1 MACHQVAPERLAHA
15 LDPGGTR
22 GRFVALWNSLHED
35 GLEIA
40 TIRRMADELLDHLG
54 ALTTGADPTLTGTD
68 ARLALRTAAEC
79 SFGVLDLGTYPR
91 GDFTVDFPLIN
102 QTLDSDELR
111 FGDTVDFA
119 PTADTWIDVFA
130 MCVISGLVWDGS
142 YRCYIVLAENYA
154 PSVRKGLPHSDLT
167 SVSAPASLAA
177 MDALCRY
184 ANVPDLPHLAPV
196 PAGTP
201 ALRKPDA
208 EKRAAATRA
217 LDSVGELSPD
227 QRLLRAL
234 LTDDRQTF
242 EQALTTRLA
251 HHRDITP
258 ADAPPRTLLPVVPIA
273 LAALAVQ
280 LHDWEPGT
288 TSGYLP
294 AGLVQPRAVAA

>member
-1 MACHQVAPERLAHA
+1 MARHEVAPERLVHA

-54 ALTTGADPTLTGTD
+54 ALTTGADPALTGAD
-68 ARLALRTAAEC
+68 ARLVLRTAAEC
-79 SFGVLDLGTYPR
+79 SFGVLDLGTYPE
-91 GDFTVDFPLIN
+91 GDFTVDFPLIGR
-102 QTLDSDELR
+102 TLDSEELR
-111 FGDTVDFA
+111 FDDTADFA
-119 PTADTWIDVFA
+119 PTADTWVDVFA
-130 MCVISGLVWDGS
+130 MCVISGLFWDGS
-142 YRCYIVLAENYA
+142 YRCYIVLAESYA
-154 PSVRKGLPHSDLT
+154 PSVRKGLPYSDLT
-167 SVSAPASLAA
+167 SVSHPASLAA

-196 PAGTP
+196 PAGAP

-208 EKRAAATRA
+208 EERAAAAQA
-217 LDSVGELSPD
+217 LDAVGELSPD
-227 QRLLRAL
+227 QHLLRAL
-234 LTDDRQTF
+234 LTNDRQTF
-242 EQALTTRLA
+242 EQALTTRLV
-251 HHRDITP
+251 HHRDTTP
-258 ADAPPRTLLPVVPIA
+258 ADAPPRALLPVVPIA

-280 LHDWEPGT
+280 VHGWELGI